1 MITITGCI
9 LAFLS
14 GCAPTATMG
23 DGRFPITPNDDRT
36 DTSSTTATI
45 SILSQSQLADQSD
58 SNILQAAILFSNA
71 GEISQSSEL
80 LSLVNPDNLTDD
92 LFVEYSHLAAELNVM
107 LRQWLE
113 ALSWFKQPRYQD
125 LSLALAKPTM
135 LRSLRLQSAAHY
147 ALGNV
152 ESGLILV
159 MDIALLTT
167 EKAERLQVHN
177 SPMRSCKIVL
187 ITKIEHLPAGFRL
200 QHWRVI
206 IRQIKTRKG
215 NNLRPG
221 GCVGKVIRQPF
232 GHPCR

>member
-1 MITITGCI
+1 MIAVTGCI

-23 DGRFPITPNDDRT
+23 DGRFPITPNDDPT

-107 LRQWLE
+107 LE
-113 ALSWFKQPRYQD
+113 
-125 LSLALAKPTM
+125 TM
-135 LRSLRLQSAAHY
+135 ARGA
-147 ALGNV
+147 
-152 ESGLILV
+152 ELV
-159 MDIALLTT
+159 
-167 EKAERLQVHN
+167 
-177 SPMRSCKIVL
+177 
-187 ITKIEHLPAGFRL
+187 
-200 QHWRVI
+200 
-206 IRQIKTRKG
+206 
-215 NNLRPG
+215 
-221 GCVGKVIRQPF
+221 
-232 GHPCR
+232 